1 MKKSILILSVLS
13 ILLNIVLI
21 YLFVIKGNTVK
32 SEDNRIAISMSKS
45 NSEFVLEEM
54 RVFLESVQQINLGL
68 LNNDSSLIIKAGKT
82 SGGSVIAH
90 TPKDLLGSLPIGFKT
105 LGFKTHGI
113 FDDITNSAQ
122 ENFDKNE
129 TQKQLN
135 ELLNTCVTC
144 HKSYKVSVLQ

>member
-1 MKKSILILSVLS
+1 MKKTIILITILSLA
-13 ILLNIVLI
+13 LNVGFI
-21 YLFVIKGNTVK
+21 YLFIIKGNTVK
-32 SEDNRIAISMSKS
+32 SEDNRIAISMSKD

-82 SGGSVIAH
+82 SGGSVIEH

-113 FDDITNSAQ
+113 FDDITNSARD
-122 ENFDKNE
+122 NFDKKE

-135 ELLNTCVTC
+135 DLLNTCVIC